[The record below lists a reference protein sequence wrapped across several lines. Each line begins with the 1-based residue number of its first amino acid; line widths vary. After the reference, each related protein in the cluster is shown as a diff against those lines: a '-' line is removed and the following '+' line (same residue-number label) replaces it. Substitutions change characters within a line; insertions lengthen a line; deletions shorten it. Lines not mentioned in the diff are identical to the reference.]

1 MLLEVGNGMQYHT
14 RCHAVVANYGG
25 RVEGHPGFR
34 DQVRNLPGSGNL
46 KKKKIP
52 GNSGSG
58 IPEYGYKF
66 FRESG
71 IRVQIIP
78 GIRD

>member
-46 KKKKIP
+46 KKKKFPEIP
-52 GNSGSG
+52 DPGFRNMGISFSGNPGSG
-58 IPEYGYKF
+58 YK
-66 FRESG
+66 
-71 IRVQIIP
+71 
-78 GIRD
+78 